1 MNYRTLEIRIRGTN
15 ALDVAENIGYMSLF
29 PEGSQLF
36 ALDQSHEITPEGHR
50 IEGERGNYYRAML
63 WHRDTIKSWEDAGGW
78 GEMGYTLEA
87 EPDVKV
93 SRVVDDVYKIEFNER
108 VDPFIVKSLETE
120 FVRKN
125 MP

>member
-1 MNYRTLEIRIRGTN
+1 MNYRTLEIRIRRTN
-15 ALDVAENIGYMSLF
+15 ALDIAENIGYMSLF
-29 PEGSQLF
+29 PEGSPLF
-36 ALDQSHEITPEGHR
+36 ALDQYHEIMPEGRR
-50 IEGERGNYYRAML
+50 IEGERGDYYRAML
-63 WHRDTIKSWEDAGGW
+63 WHRDTISAWKDKGGW
-78 GEMGYTLEA
+78 SEVGYIIETN
-87 EPDVKV
+87 PDVKV